1 MQSGLFTEF
10 ARLQLFIDAY
20 RQVTA
25 ANTQD
30 RAPDGEVLAQSIAEG
45 RGAPLH
51 ILPLVRNEVGVPEPI
66 E

>member
-10 ARLQLFIDAY
+10 ARLQLFIYTY

-25 ANTQD
+25 ANAQD

-45 RGAPLH
+45 RGGRLH
-51 ILPLVRNEVGVPEPI
+51 ILPPVRNEVGLPEPI